1 VSRAPTKAQKALT
14 ASGLEAVERCP
25 SSAVLPR
32 VPESSEAAEDGTRL
46 HEVLA
51 TRVAYLRAP
60 VLTLSPEE
68 TDWSDVVLERHPW
81 LTSHVSEVA
90 YAYDV
95 ATGRGRLLGRNLG
108 RAYDVGPTEIAGT
121 ADYVRVDESAGL
133 VEVVDLKT
141 GRADVTHPSENLQ
154 LAVLALAASSW
165 HSVTTVRVGILAAPV
180 GSTPWVTW
188 HELGPL
194 DLLHAAARI
203 RRLVEAVE
211 AAKTTPK
218 YSVGGWCGYCPARR
232 ACPTQ
237 TAMLRRLATDP
248 QAVAED
254 IATGIVTPEVARI
267 AYQRYRAVK
276 AAMAQV
282 EAQLHAWAKENNGI
296 PLGNGRVW
304 GPRESH
310 RAVIDAEK
318 AWPELV
324 RRYGVDAAR
333 EMMTMKT
340 SKTAVGRVASKL
352 ALRGQKADAAKTA
365 LALLT
370 AAGAVTMKTVT
381 EFEEYQVTSA
391 TSALPATH
399 PSPPV
404 GAEPVFSEDEGNEE
418 TTT

>member
-1 VSRAPTKAQKALT
+1 
-14 ASGLEAVERCP
+14 
-25 SSAVLPR
+25 
-32 VPESSEAAEDGTRL
+32 VPESTEAAEDGTRL

-51 TRVAYLRAP
+51 ARVAYLRGEQTRAGDGECP
-60 VLTLSPEE
+60 GAAAEE
-68 TDWSDVVLERHPW
+68 DEWADVVLERHPW
-81 LTSHVSEVA
+81 LEHHVSEVA

-95 ATGRGRLLGRNLG
+95 ATGAGRLLGRNLG

-121 ADYVRVDESAGL
+121 ADYVRVDEAAGV

-141 GRADVTHPSENLQ
+141 GRADVTAPSENLQ
-154 LAVLALAASSW
+154 LALLALATASW
-165 HSVTTVRVGILAAPV
+165 HGVTTVRVGILHAPP

-188 HELGPL
+188 HTLEAF

-203 RRLVEAVE
+203 RRVVEAVE
-211 AAKTTPK
+211 AAKTAPR
-218 YSVGGWCGYCPARR
+218 YNVGGWCGHCPARR

-237 TAMLRRLATDP
+237 TAMLKRLAADP

-254 IATGIVTPEVARI
+254 IATGIVTPDVARI

-282 EAQLHAWAKENNGI
+282 EAQLHAWAKENGGI
-296 PLGNGRVW
+296 PLGDGRVW
-304 GPRESH
+304 GPRESQ

-324 RRYGVDAAR
+324 RRYGLDAAR
-333 EMMTMKT
+333 EMMAMKT
-340 SKTAVGRVASKL
+340 SKTAIGRVASRL
-352 ALRGQKADAAKTA
+352 APRGQKAGAAKDA

-370 AAGAVTMKTVT
+370 AAGAVTMRTVT
-381 EFEEYQVTSA
+381 EFEEYQMTSA

-404 GAEPVFSEDEGNEE
+404 GAEPVLSDDEGNEE
-418 TTT
+418 DA

>member
-1 VSRAPTKAQKALT
+1 MSALT

-32 VPESSEAAEDGTRL
+32 VPESTEAAEDGTRL

-51 TRVAYLRAP
+51 ARVEYLRGMP
-60 VLTLSPEE
+60 VVISPPLSPEE
-68 TDWSDVVLERHPW
+68 SDWSDIVLERHPW
-81 LTSHVSEVA
+81 LTSHMPEVA

-95 ATGRGRLLGRNLG
+95 VTGRGRLLGRNMG
-108 RAYDVGPTEIAGT
+108 RAYGVGPTEIPGT
-121 ADYVRVDESAGL
+121 ADYVRVDEAAGV

-141 GRADVTHPSENLQ
+141 GRGDVTAPSENLQ
-154 LAVLALAASSW
+154 LALLAVSAAAW
-165 HSVTTVRVGILAAPV
+165 HGVTTVRVGILAAPM

-188 HELGPL
+188 YEFGPL

-203 RRLVEAVE
+203 RRIVEAVE
-211 AAKTTPK
+211 AAKTTPR
-218 YSVGGWCGYCPARR
+218 YNVGGWCGHCPARR
-232 ACPTQ
+232 ECPTQ

-248 QAVAED
+248 QAVGED
-254 IATGIVTPEVARI
+254 IATGIVTPDVARV

-304 GPRESH
+304 GPRESQ
-310 RAVIDAEK
+310 RAAIDVEV

-340 SKTAVGRVASKL
+340 SKTAIGRVASRL
-352 ALRGQKADAAKTA
+352 APRGQKADAAKTA

-381 EFEEYQVTSA
+381 EFEEYTLTSA
-391 TSALPATH
+391 TSALPAAASAP
-399 PSPPV
+399 PS
-404 GAEPVFSEDEGNEE
+404 GAGPVFSDDEGNDEAGE
-418 TTT
+418 QT

>member
-1 VSRAPTKAQKALT
+1 VTLT
-14 ASGLEAVERCP
+14 ASGLEAAERCP
-25 SSAVLPR
+25 SSFALPR
-32 VPESSEAAEDGTRL
+32 VPESTEAAEDGTRL

-51 TRVAYLRAP
+51 ARVAYLRGE
-60 VLTLSPEE
+60 TLRGPDTVTPGEM
-68 TDWSDVVLERHPW
+68 DWSDIVLERHPW

-90 YAYDV
+90 YAYNTLP
-95 ATGRGRLLGRNLG
+95 ARGRLLGRNLG

-121 ADYVRVDESAGL
+121 ADYVRVDDEAGV
-133 VEVVDLKT
+133 VEVADLKT
-141 GRADVTHPSENLQ
+141 GRADVTAPSENLQ
-154 LAVLALAASSW
+154 LALLALAAASW
-165 HSVTTVRVGILAAPV
+165 HGVTTVRVGILAAPV

-203 RRLVEAVE
+203 RRVVEAVE
-211 AAKTTPK
+211 AAKTTPR
-218 YSVGGWCGYCPARR
+218 YSVGGWCGHCPARR
-232 ACPTQ
+232 AGPTQ
-237 TAMLRRLATDP
+237 TAMLRRLALDP

-254 IATGIVTPEVARI
+254 IATGIVTPDVARI

-282 EAQLHAWAKENNGI
+282 EAQLHAWAKENGGI

-304 GPRESH
+304 GPRESQ
-310 RAVIDAEK
+310 RAVIDVEV

-333 EMMTMKT
+333 EMMTMRT
-340 SKTAVGRVASKL
+340 SKTAIGRVASKL
-352 ALRGQKADAAKTA
+352 APRGQKADAAKTA

-391 TSALPATH
+391 TAALPAAASAP
-399 PSPPV
+399 PS
-404 GAEPVFSEDEGNEE
+404 GAAPVFSEDEGNEDEE
-418 TTT
+418 TT

>member
-1 VSRAPTKAQKALT
+1 MSALT

-32 VPESSEAAEDGTRL
+32 VPESTEAAEDGTRL

-51 TRVAYLRAP
+51 SRVEHLRAGSECREIEG
-60 VLTLSPEE
+60 VTPEE

-108 RAYDVGPTEIAGT
+108 RAYAVGPTEIAGT
-121 ADYVRVDESAGL
+121 ADYVRDGGPGV

-141 GRADVTHPSENLQ
+141 GRGDVTPPAENIQ
-154 LAVLALAASSW
+154 LALLALAAASW
-165 HSVTTVRVGILAAPV
+165 HGVTTVRVGILAAPM

-203 RRLVEAVE
+203 RRVVEAVE
-211 AAKTTPK
+211 AAKTTPR
-218 YSVGGWCGYCPARR
+218 YNVGGWCGHCPARR

-237 TAMLRRLATDP
+237 TAMLRRLALDP

-254 IATGIVTPEVARI
+254 IATGIVTPDVARI

-276 AAMAQV
+276 AAMHQV
-282 EAQLHAWAKENNGI
+282 EAQLHAWAKENGGI
-296 PLGNGRVW
+296 PLGNGKMW
-304 GPRESH
+304 GPRESQ

-324 RRYGVDAAR
+324 RRYGIDAAR

-352 ALRGQKADAAKTA
+352 APRGQKADAAKTA
-365 LALLT
+365 MALLT
-370 AAGAVTMKTVT
+370 TAGAVTMRTVT

-391 TSALPATH
+391 TSALPAAASAP
-399 PSPPV
+399 PS
-404 GAEPVFSEDEGNEE
+404 GAAPVFSDDEGNEDEE
-418 TTT
+418 TA

>member
-1 VSRAPTKAQKALT
+1 VNAFT

-25 SSAVLPR
+25 SSFALPR
-32 VPESSEAAEDGTRL
+32 VPESTEAAEDGTRL
-46 HEVLA
+46 HEALA
-51 TRVAYLRAP
+51 SRVAYLRGETAP

-68 TDWSDVVLERHPW
+68 SDWSDVVLERHPW

-108 RAYDVGPTEIAGT
+108 RAYAVGPTEIAGT
-121 ADYVRVDESAGL
+121 ADYVRDGGPGV

-141 GRADVTHPSENLQ
+141 GRGDVTPPAENIQ
-154 LAVLALAASSW
+154 LALLALAAASW
-165 HSVTTVRVGILAAPV
+165 HGVTTVRVGILAAPM

-203 RRLVEAVE
+203 RRVVEAVE
-211 AAKTTPK
+211 AAKTTPR

-254 IATGIVTPEVARI
+254 IATGIVTPDVARI
-267 AYQRYRAVK
+267 AYQRFRAVK

-282 EAQLHAWAKENNGI
+282 EAQLHAYAKENGGI
-296 PLGNGRVW
+296 PLGDGRVW
-304 GPRESH
+304 GPRESQ

-324 RRYGVDAAR
+324 CRYGVDAAR
-333 EMMTMKT
+333 EMMTMRT
-340 SKTAVGRVASKL
+340 SKTAIGRVASKL
-352 ALRGQKADAAKTA
+352 APRGQKADAAKTA
-365 LALLT
+365 MALLT
-370 AAGAVTMKTVT
+370 AAGAVTMRTVT

-391 TSALPATH
+391 TSALPAAASAP
-399 PSPPV
+399 PS
-404 GAEPVFSEDEGNEE
+404 GAAPVFSDDEGNEDEE
-418 TTT
+418 TA

>member
-1 VSRAPTKAQKALT
+1 VSALT
-14 ASGLEAVERCP
+14 ASGLEAAERCP

-32 VPESSEAAEDGTRL
+32 VPESTEASSDGTRL

-51 TRVAYLRAP
+51 ARVAYLRGEAADGP
-60 VLTLSPEE
+60 VATEDE
-68 TDWSDVVLERHPW
+68 ADWSDIVLEHHPW

-90 YAYDV
+90 YAYD
-95 ATGRGRLLGRNLG
+95 ADGRGRLLGRNLG

-121 ADYVRVDESAGL
+121 ADYVRVDEAAGV
-133 VEVVDLKT
+133 VEVADLKT

-154 LAVLALAASSW
+154 LALLALSVASW
-165 HSVTTVRVGILAAPV
+165 HGVTMVRVGILAAPM

-218 YSVGGWCGYCPARR
+218 YGVGGWCGYCPARR

-237 TAMLRRLATDP
+237 TAMLRRLAVDP

-254 IATGIVTPEVARI
+254 IATGIVTPDVARI

-282 EAQLHAWAKENNGI
+282 EAQLHAWAKESGGI
-296 PLGNGRVW
+296 PLGTGRGW
-304 GPRESH
+304 GPRESQ
-310 RAVIDAEK
+310 RAVIDVEV

-324 RRYGVDAAR
+324 RRYGVEAAR
-333 EMMTMKT
+333 EMMTMRT
-340 SKTAVGRVASKL
+340 SKTAIGRVASRL
-352 ALRGQKADAAKTA
+352 APRGQKADAAKAA

-370 AAGAVTMKTVT
+370 AAGAVTTKTVT
-381 EFEEYQVTSA
+381 EFEEYTLTSA

-418 TTT
+418 TT

>member
-1 VSRAPTKAQKALT
+1 MSALT

-25 SSAVLPR
+25 SSAALPR
-32 VPESSEAAEDGTRL
+32 VPESTEASSDGTRL

-51 TRVAYLRAP
+51 SRVAYLRGETAP

-90 YAYDV
+90 YSYD

-108 RAYDVGPTEIAGT
+108 RAYDVGPTEVPGT
-121 ADYVRVDESAGL
+121 ADYVRVDEAAGV

-154 LAVLALAASSW
+154 LALLALAASSW
-165 HSVTTVRVGILAAPV
+165 HGVTTVRVGILAAPM
-180 GSTPWVTW
+180 GSNPWVTW

-203 RRLVEAVE
+203 RRVVEAVE
-211 AAKTTPK
+211 AAKTTPR
-218 YSVGGWCGYCPARR
+218 YNVGGWCGYCPARR

-254 IATGIVTPEVARI
+254 IATGIVTPDVARV

-282 EAQLHAWAKENNGI
+282 EAQLHAWAKENGGI

-304 GPRESH
+304 GPRESQ
-310 RAVIDAEK
+310 RSVIDVEV

-340 SKTAVGRVASKL
+340 SKTAVGRVASRL
-352 ALRGQKADAAKTA
+352 APRGQKADAAKTA
-365 LALLT
+365 MALLT

-381 EFEEYQVTSA
+381 EFEEYTLTSA
-391 TSALPATH
+391 TSALPAAASAP
-399 PSPPV
+399 PS
-404 GAEPVFSEDEGNEE
+404 GAAPVFSEDEGNEE
-418 TTT
+418 TT